1 MSGKSEPSLKGT
13 EPVRD
18 LNGSG
23 ADWSAEAEET
33 GTSTGKQM
41 NVLKVS
47 KLLIIA
53 VSCVGLAG
61 AARGQGR
68 GGGGG
73 AHAFGPMNNPG
84 LSHMS
89 DQGLTHSSFGRE
101 NAQNHISQNG
111 QDDNT
116 TTRADRK
123 RDRRA
128 QMRKLKRE
136 LRERHDQLEQRAE
149 QNGTTSVKFQEMAQE
164 LKDRRAEANQ
174 QKQELKERH
183 QDATSQP

>member
-1 MSGKSEPSLKGT
+1 MC
-13 EPVRD
+13 
-18 LNGSG
+18 G
-23 ADWSAEAEET
+23 ADRSAGAEKT
-33 GTSTGKQM
+33 GTSTESKM

-47 KLLIIA
+47 KVLIIVA
-53 VSCVGLAG
+53 GCVGLA
-61 AARGQGR
+61 ALVQAQGR
-68 GGGGG
+68 GGGGR
-73 AHAFGPMNNPG
+73 FGPSSNPG

-89 DQGLTHSSFGRE
+89 NQGFDSSAFGRQ
-101 NAQNHISQNG
+101 NAQNHIN
-111 QDDNT
+111 QDNASDT
-116 TTRADRK
+116 SRADRK

-136 LRERHDQLEQRAE
+136 LRERHDQLEQRAD
-149 QNGTTSVKFQEMAQE
+149 QNGTTNAKFQEMAQE